1 MIDLKHKYALLE
13 NGTVELLQDP
23 GNSPRHAYQREDGK
37 YFLGYTVDIF
47 VNGIKGGWASRNDR
61 IVATSDKKA
70 DLEIDPF
77 IDQDL
82 RRLEKMCKE

>member
-13 NGTVELLQDP
+13 NGTVEPLHNPD
-23 GNSPRHAYQREDGK
+23 GSPRHAYQREDGK
-37 YFLGYTVDIF
+37 FFLGYIVDIF
-47 VNGIKGGWASRNDR
+47 VNGVKGGWASRNGR

-82 RRLEKMCKE
+82 RRLERMCKE